1 MPAIEKERKRWSN
14 DGKREKRNTVKT
26 GKRGTANNSK
36 SPLLF
41 FKTNNNYNN
50 IM

>member
-14 DGKREKRNTVKT
+14 DRKREKRNSQNRKERN
-26 GKRGTANNSK
+26 GKQQQVSLTIF
-36 SPLLF
+36 LI
-41 FKTNNNYNN
+41 NYNN